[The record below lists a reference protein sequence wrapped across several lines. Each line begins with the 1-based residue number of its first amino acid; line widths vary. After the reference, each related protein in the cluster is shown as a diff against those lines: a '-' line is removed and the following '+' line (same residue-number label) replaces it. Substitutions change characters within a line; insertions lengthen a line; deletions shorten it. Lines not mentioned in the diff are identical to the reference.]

1 MMIRFCSRRPR
12 LPAFIFCSALIGS
25 LILGLIA
32 PVQAASPWQPKPEIE
47 SLDELLDLVKEGR
60 IEQSK
65 ENNAR
70 EQRFKQDQS
79 KQQSLLDEAIKERK
93 KLERRSELLEAT
105 YDENK
110 KKLDVLSLRLT
121 DRLGSL
127 KELFAHLQTS
137 TSEVSGQ
144 LQQSITSVE
153 FPSRFLELEE
163 LSDHLGSSRTLP
175 RINDIE
181 QLWFQMQ
188 REMIESGKIKHLN
201 LEVITTEGQ
210 PVMADVVRIGAFNL
224 LSGDRYLQFIPET
237 GKVIDLN
244 RQPARYMLGYAEDF
258 TQSTE
263 GFNAVAIDPTRG
275 ALLNML
281 LDAPDFVD
289 RVEQGGFIGYVIL
302 IIGAIGVILA
312 LERIMFLIITT
323 RKVAD
328 QMRLKEVRRDNPLG
342 RVVLTYEQNKSLPL
356 ESLELKLGEAI
367 LRERGPL
374 EKHLTLIKIVS
385 VIAPLLGL
393 LGTVTGMINTFQ
405 TITLF
410 GTGDPKLMAG
420 GISQALVTTV
430 LGLSVAIPVVFF
442 HTLASTRSKA
452 IISVLEEQ
460 STGLVAER
468 AEQEHT

>member
-1 MMIRFCSRRPR
+1 MM
-12 LPAFIFCSALIGS
+12 LTS
-25 LILGLIA
+25 LFRMTVLAVLLTVA
-32 PVQAASPWQPKPEIE
+32 SLSQAALTLQPKAEIK
-47 SLDELLDLVKEGR
+47 SLNELLDLVKEGR
-60 IEQSK
+60 IEQSQ
-65 ENNAR
+65 ENRAR
-70 EQRFKQDQS
+70 EQRFKQNQS
-79 KQQSLLDEAIKERK
+79 KQQAMLDEAIAERK

-110 KKLDVLSLRLT
+110 KKLDTLTLRLT

-127 KELFAHLQTS
+127 KELFAHLQTAAS
-137 TSEVSGQ
+137 DSSSQ

-153 FPSRFLELEE
+153 FPSRLLELEE
-163 LSDHLGSSRTLP
+163 LADHLGSSRTLP

-188 REMIESGKIKHLN
+188 REMIETGKIKHLN
-201 LEVITTEGQ
+201 LEVITTDGQ
-210 PVMADVVRIGAFNL
+210 PVQADVVRIGAFNL
-224 LSGDRYLQFIPET
+224 VSGNRYLQYIPET

-244 RQPARYMLGYAEDF
+244 RQPPRFMLSYVEDF
-258 TQSTE
+258 TTSTD
-263 GFNAVAIDPTRG
+263 GFSAVYIDPTRG

-302 IIGAIGVILA
+302 IIGAVGVVLA

-342 RVVLTYEQNKSLPL
+342 RIVLIYEQNKTLPL

-374 EKHLTLIKIVS
+374 EKNLAMIKIIS

-442 HTLASTRSKA
+442 HTLANARSKA
-452 IISVLEEQ
+452 VISVLEEQ

-468 AEQEHT
+468 AEQEHS

>member
-1 MMIRFCSRRPR
+1 MMKFNITLRCLLAVFV
-12 LPAFIFCSALIGS
+12 LSA
-25 LILGLIA
+25 A
-32 PVQAASPWQPKPEIE
+32 PLLQAASPFAPKDEIK
-47 SLDELLDLVKEGR
+47 SLNELLDLVKEGR
-60 IEQSK
+60 IEQSR
-65 ENNAR
+65 ENRAR
-70 EQRFKQDQS
+70 EQRFLQDQS
-79 KQQSLLDEAIKERK
+79 KQKALLEEAIAERK
-93 KLERRSELLEAT
+93 KLERQSGLLEAT

-110 KKLDVLSLRLT
+110 KDINKLTLRLN
-121 DRLGSL
+121 DRMGSL

-137 TSEVSGQ
+137 TSDVTGQ

-153 FPSRFLELEE
+153 FPSRTLELEE
-163 LSDHLGSSRTLP
+163 LADHLGSSRTLP
-175 RINDIE
+175 HINDIE

-188 REMIESGKIKHLN
+188 REMIETGKTKHLN
-201 LEVITTEGQ
+201 LEVITTDGQ
-210 PVMADVVRIGAFNL
+210 QVQADVVRVGAFNL
-224 LSGDRYLQFIPET
+224 LSGNRYLQYIPET

-244 RQPARYMLGYAEDF
+244 RQPARYMLGYVEDF
-258 TQSTE
+258 TRSTE
-263 GFNAVAIDPTRG
+263 GFNAVPIDPTRG

-312 LERIMFLIITT
+312 IERIMFLIVTT
-323 RKVAD
+323 RKVSD
-328 QMRLKEVRRDNPLG
+328 QMRHEEVRRDNPLG
-342 RVVLTYEQNKSLPL
+342 RIILTYEKNKSLPL

-442 HTLASTRSKA
+442 HTVASTRSKA
-452 IISVLEEQ
+452 VLSVLEEQ

-468 AEQEHT
+468 AEQENS